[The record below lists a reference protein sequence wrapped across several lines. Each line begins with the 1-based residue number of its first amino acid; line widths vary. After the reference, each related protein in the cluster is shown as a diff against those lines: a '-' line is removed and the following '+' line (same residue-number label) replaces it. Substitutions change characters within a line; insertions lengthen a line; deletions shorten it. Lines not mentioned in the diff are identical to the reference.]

1 MFKNRFL
8 LVLGVFSLLLV
19 TMAISRPF
27 SNASVPTIE
36 GPNDFYQRH
45 RDWNRNLEASDYY
58 ERHPEFSGSAASI
71 VDIAGDFALRH
82 PEWTISVQ
90 NASLPVTGILETSD
104 YFQRHPTLGLSV
116 PAASTA
122 DLTDYFLRHPEL
134 RTPNTIID
142 LSDYFLR
149 H

>member
-19 TMAISRPF
+19 TMAVSRPF
-27 SNASVPTIE
+27 VNTAVPDAA
-36 GPNDFYQRH
+36 GANDFYQRH
-45 RDWNRNLEASDYY
+45 RNWNRNLEGSDYY
-58 ERHPEFSGSAASI
+58 ERHAGSNAAVI
-71 VDIAGDFALRH
+71 ADIAGDFALRH

-90 NASLPVTGILETSD
+90 NAVVPVPGIFEAAD
-104 YFQRHPTLGLSV
+104 YFQRHPELSLSIES
-116 PAASTA
+116 AT
-122 DLTDYFLRHPEL
+122 DLTDFFLRHPEL
-134 RTPNTIID
+134 RTSSTID